1 MFEYIN
7 QKDNS
12 VEILR
17 IIDKIE
23 KIGKDAVIED
33 LEKIGVSKEAIEKII
48 NFIEIDGTT
57 DEKLQKLQDLNIE
70 NETFKLG
77 LEELISVVN

>member
-1 MFEYIN
+1 MESYTINDAEIPSVIYNLIKELGFEEFTIRINNRKILNGLFEYIN

-23 KIGKDAVIED
+23 K
-33 LEKIGVSKEAIEKII
+33 
-48 NFIEIDGTT
+48 
-57 DEKLQKLQDLNIE
+57 
-70 NETFKLG
+70 
-77 LEELISVVN
+77 